1 MATLEAIIK
10 EAEGIPAYLPN
21 VTALK
26 DALRKAKEWT
36 NKVEAVQVRLCYV
49 LSKRTFGDIPELVV
63 GRWGRNSFYFNTCH
77 S

>member
-36 NKVEAVQVRLCYV
+36 NKVETVQVSLY
-49 LSKRTFGDIPELVV
+49 SIKRCSQKSQGM
-63 GRWGRNSFYFNTCH
+63 GK
-77 S
+77 

>member
-36 NKVEAVQVRLCYV
+36 NKVETVQVSLY
-49 LSKRTFGDIPELVV
+49 SIKRSSQKSQGMDK
-63 GRWGRNSFYFNTCH
+63 
-77 S
+77 

>member
-36 NKVEAVQVRLCYV
+36 NKVETVQVSLH
-49 LSKRTFGDIPELVV
+49 TFLWNTFRYIYE
-63 GRWGRNSFYFNTCH
+63 FNFLKIT
-77 S
+77 

>member
-36 NKVEAVQVRLCYV
+36 NKVEAVQVYTDIYV
-49 LSKRTFGDIPELVV
+49 LSCKTL
-63 GRWGRNSFYFNTCH
+63 NKH
-77 S
+77 